1 MYMTTRAWM
10 SFIMGQIGPEL
21 SLIMTEIAIS
31 DFVFTIASTN
41 INQSAPMSSLS
52 VKVKVKYQGQV
63 VVRCISV
70 SQTHLVIL

>member
-1 MYMTTRAWM
+1 MYMTIRAWM
-10 SFIMGQIGPEL
+10 SLIMGQIGPEL

-41 INQSAPMSSLS
+41 MKQSAPMSSLS

-63 VVRCISV
+63 VVRGISV